1 MHCIVLTASRRII
14 SFLYL
19 NYVFIRYFSTL
30 DQIQPDPPKMENFVT
45 HPKQTQPDLTRW
57 WTQPVSNSVLHRP

>member
-30 DQIQPDPPKMENFVT
+30 DQIQPYPPKMENFVT
-45 HPKQTQPDLTRW
+45 HPKQTQPDLTR
-57 WTQPVSNSVLHRP
+57 